1 VDRGSLLGMEDW
13 DLLGERRKVVVEDLR
28 FEVEERRAAMK
39 RELEFS
45 QESEENCKAEE
56 YLPSKTET

>member
-28 FEVEERRAAMK
+28 FEVEGKARCHE
-39 RELEFS
+39 EGVGIFS
-45 QESEENCKAEE
+45 GK
-56 YLPSKTET
+56 